1 VEPCMLLDR
10 QEHHANAV
18 FACRRQSESETGTFA
33 REELVRNLD
42 QHSGAIAG
50 LGVATASATMGQVDQ
65 YLNAFEND
73 VVRLVTFDA
82 GYKPHPARIV
92 LISRIIQTLGRRQTA
107 SGRLDTG
114 G

>member
-1 VEPCMLLDR
+1 VLLYR

-18 FACRRQSESETGTFA
+18 FAGRRQSESETGTFA

-42 QHSGAIAG
+42 QYPGAIAG
-50 LGVATASATMGQVDQ
+50 LGIAAAGAAVGQVDQ
-65 YLNAFEND
+65 YLNAFEDD
-73 VVRLVTFDA
+73 VMRLVTFDA